1 MLNKHAFTLIE
12 LLVVVLIIGILAAIA
27 LPQYQK
33 AVWRSRNTTLK
44 QYVDAI
50 GKAQEIYRL
59 NNSSYSTQFGLLD
72 INLPLKTRAAMASD
86 GNTSCGMGANK
97 SDSVLDGDGFSIVIN
112 KSASSHQAV
121 AVVGVWTTGKY
132 KCTGFHLALVAQQF
146 RCVEG
151 ASTTAASFTP
161 GSCCKTIEK
170 SQTPNPSPAGIWRY
184 YELP

>member
-1 MLNKHAFTLIE
+1 MGWARGVIEVSYFRYSDKQIYYEETGEGVPLI
-12 LLVVVLIIGILAAIA
+12 LLH
-27 LPQYQK
+27 
-33 AVWRSRNTTLK
+33 
-44 QYVDAI
+44 
-50 GKAQEIYRL
+50 
-59 NNSSYSTQFGLLD
+59 
-72 INLPLKTRAAMASD
+72 

-161 GSCCKTIEK
+161 GSFCKTIEK